1 MDMIVLVQ
9 KAHHLFGGG
18 PVVVHDRYFNIATSN
33 DDDVIDL
40 FPSSSVGRSGTFC
53 IINIVIERLKVEG
66 MIDIFF
72 TIHAL
77 RRKHPGIVANYVSQS
92 S

>member
-1 MDMIVLVQ
+1 MATVYDLSL
-9 KAHHLFGGG
+9 LF
-18 PVVVHDRYFNIATSN
+18 
-33 DDDVIDL
+33 L
-40 FPSSSVGRSGTFC
+40 FLSLSLLSSSIGRSGTFC

-77 RRKHPGIVANYVSQS
+77 RRKHPGIVANYVSTAIHFTNN
-92 S
+92 

>member
-1 MDMIVLVQ
+1 M
-9 KAHHLFGGG
+9 
-18 PVVVHDRYFNIATSN
+18 TSHYSFSFS
-33 DDDVIDL
+33 L
-40 FPSSSVGRSGTFC
+40 SLLSSSIGRSGTFC

-77 RRKHPGIVANYVSQS
+77 RRKHPGIVANYVSTTIRLLIISDNYRIS
-92 S
+92 SSSVTRQFLNI